1 MNYTVNPNA
10 LAAPFFLPASIAD
23 NHLKIA
29 TRDQLR
35 VILYIFRNTAEHP
48 DVKSIAEAL
57 NISVDD
63 VNDAICYWADAGIL
77 CCETVKEAETVNKR
91 TKARLQSEKPSR
103 EEIAVLGSNDEKLPF
118 LFSEIQKRLCRPL
131 RQNETSSFAWLYCE
145 EGMDVSVILMLVE
158 YAIGLNKANI
168 RFIEKTAIQ
177 WLNAGV
183 EDIAS
188 AEEYMQNSAKTE
200 LCSKTLAAAF
210 GIRDRKLNKTERDLA
225 LLWIN
230 EHSFDRKMLETA
242 YDLCVDA
249 TGSYNIKYI
258 KGIIERWIKDGVKT
272 AEDIKKSSE
281 KKPKTTTPKQD
292 YSAIDKDLLEK
303 MLNADN

>member
-1 MNYTVNPNA
+1 MNYSVNPNA
-10 LAAPFFLPASIAD
+10 LTSAFFLPAQIAD

-35 VILYIFRNTAEHP
+35 VILYIFRNSAEHP
-48 DVKSIAEAL
+48 EAEKIAEAL
-57 NISVDD
+57 NISKDD
-63 VNDAICYWADAGIL
+63 VNDAICYWTDAGIL
-77 CCETVKEAETVNKR
+77 CCEAVKEAQTVKNR

-103 EEIAVLGSNDEKLPF
+103 EEIAILGSNDEKLPF
-118 LFSEIQKRLCRPL
+118 LFSEIQKRLGRLLTP
-131 RQNETSSFAWLYCE
+131 NETSSFAWLYCE

-158 YAIGLNKANI
+158 YAKGLEKANI

-188 AEEYMQNSAKTE
+188 AEEYMQNSAKAE
-200 LCSKTLAAAF
+200 LCCKTLAAAF

-225 LLWIN
+225 FLWIN
-230 EHSFDRKMLETA
+230 EHSFERKMLEA
-242 YDLCVDA
+242 AFDLCVDA

-258 KGIIERWIKDGVKT
+258 KGIIDRWIKDNVKT
-272 AEDIKKSSE
+272 IEDIKKTSE
-281 KKPKTTTPKQD
+281 KKPAAKNTKQD

-303 MLNADN
+303 MLNAD

>member
-1 MNYTVNPNA
+1 MNYSVNPNA
-10 LAAPFFLPASIAD
+10 LTSAFFLPAQIAD

-35 VILYIFRNTAEHP
+35 VILYIFRNSAEHP
-48 DVKSIAEAL
+48 EAEKIADAL
-57 NISVDD
+57 NISKDD
-63 VNDAICYWADAGIL
+63 VNDAICYWTDAGIL
-77 CCETVKEAETVNKR
+77 CCEAVKEAQTVKNR

-103 EEIAVLGSNDEKLPF
+103 EEIAILGSNDEKLPF
-118 LFSEIQKRLCRPL
+118 LFSEIQKRLGRLLTP
-131 RQNETSSFAWLYCE
+131 NETSSFAWLYCE

-158 YAIGLNKANI
+158 YAKGLEKANI

-188 AEEYMQNSAKTE
+188 AEEYMQNSAKAE
-200 LCSKTLAAAF
+200 LCCKTLAAAF
-210 GIRDRKLNKTERDLA
+210 GIRDRKLNKTERDL
-225 LLWIN
+225 
-230 EHSFDRKMLETA
+230 
-242 YDLCVDA
+242 VDA

-258 KGIIERWIKDGVKT
+258 KGIIDRWIKDNVKT
-272 AEDIKKSSE
+272 IEDIKKTSE
-281 KKPKTTTPKQD
+281 KKPAAKNTKQD

-303 MLNADN
+303 MLNAD

>member
-1 MNYTVNPNA
+1 MRNLY
-10 LAAPFFLPASIAD
+10 LADKFI
-23 NHLKIA
+23 
-29 TRDQLR
+29 
-35 VILYIFRNTAEHP
+35 
-48 DVKSIAEAL
+48 VKVQNFSTEL
-57 NISVDD
+57 L
-63 VNDAICYWADAGIL
+63 AI
-77 CCETVKEAETVNKR
+77 
-91 TKARLQSEKPSR
+91 
-103 EEIAVLGSNDEKLPF
+103 
-118 LFSEIQKRLCRPL
+118 
-131 RQNETSSFAWLYCE
+131 
-145 EGMDVSVILMLVE
+145 MLVE
-158 YAIGLNKANI
+158 YAVGLNKANI

-188 AEEYMQNSAKTE
+188 AEEYMQNSAKAE

-272 AEDIKKSSE
+272 AEDIKKANE
-281 KKPKTTTPKQD
+281 KKPKIKTPKQD

-303 MLNADN
+303 MLNVDD